1 MVRLKKLEMRG
12 FKSFASKTEVPLP
25 SGFNAICGPN
35 GSGKSNIAD
44 AITFALGTL
53 STKSIRAGK
62 LEDLIYNGTKKDVN
76 QAEVTLIID
85 NKSGEINIDDD
96 RDDIKITRKINKSGN
111 SIYKLNGKTA
121 TRKRIT
127 NILSNARIQPDGHNI
142 IMQGDITQLIEMNS
156 EERREIIDEISG
168 IAEFDDKREQAEKE
182 LEKVDNKLKEARIV
196 LNEKKNNLE
205 KLKNEKKNAERY
217 KNLEEELEKLK
228 TSILYQRLD
237 EKQEEADE
245 IREKFE
251 KKQEKFEEINEKYED
266 KDEKLE
272 ELQDEE
278 EKIRKEMI
286 EKGKNQ
292 ELVQDLQEI
301 KSKIETKRNK
311 IESHDREIDRIDK
324 AIEKLKSIEKQK
336 QAFTGKG
343 AVKEIMK
350 LGKSGVEGTIAS
362 LANVKDKYQT
372 PIEVAAGS
380 RLNNIVVKD
389 DKVASDCIKHL
400 KKNRAGRATFLPLNK
415 IRPRDKSREAKR
427 LLNKDGVIDFA
438 INLIDYSS
446 KYELAFRYVFQ
457 DTLIVEDLDTARK
470 YMGKARMVTLD
481 GDIIHKSGAMVG
493 GQYKSKKGKQTKLS
507 GSDKSDEIDEYE
519 EEKRDLKEE
528 IEILR
533 KEIGSLNER
542 LDELNDK
549 REEESGEMDELE
561 EKQEEIKEEI
571 DKVRKERK
579 KLYEK
584 KTNLQN
590 KVGKLNVEKAKIEA
604 TLENLNNEMESEEDE
619 MDIYEEDLEVLEK
632 RRKDTLNDM
641 NQLGPVNMRALDEY
655 KNVKTVYDTLK
666 GKVDKISEEKNA
678 ILDTVKRIEER
689 RENTFMET
697 FETVNENFQ
706 EIFHEITK
714 GDGSLELEEG
724 GNIRSGLIIKARPK
738 GKETL
743 NLDSMS
749 GGEKAVTALSFLF
762 AVQRYKPAPFY
773 ILDEI
778 DAALD
783 DKNTKK
789 ISSLIKKYS

>member
-1 MVRLKKLEMRG
+1 
-12 FKSFASKTEVPLP
+12 
-25 SGFNAICGPN
+25 
-35 GSGKSNIAD
+35 
-44 AITFALGTL
+44 
-53 STKSIRAGK
+53 
-62 LEDLIYNGTKKDVN
+62 
-76 QAEVTLIID
+76 
-85 NKSGEINIDDD
+85 
-96 RDDIKITRKINKSGN
+96 
-111 SIYKLNGKTA
+111 
-121 TRKRIT
+121 
-127 NILSNARIQPDGHNI
+127 
-142 IMQGDITQLIEMNS
+142 
-156 EERREIIDEISG
+156 
-168 IAEFDDKREQAEKE
+168 
-182 LEKVDNKLKEARIV
+182 
-196 LNEKKNNLE
+196 
-205 KLKNEKKNAERY
+205 EKKNAERY

-251 KKQEKFEEINEKYED
+251 NKK
-266 KDEKLE
+266 EKLE
-272 ELQDEE
+272 KINEEYENKDEE
-278 EKIRKEMI
+278 LEELEEEEEEIRQEMI
-286 EKGKNQ
+286 EKGQNQ
-292 ELVQDLQEI
+292 ELVQDLQKI

-324 AIEKLKSIEKQK
+324 AIEKLKRIEKQK
-336 QAFTGKG
+336 QAITGKG

-350 LGKSGVEGTIAS
+350 LGKKGVQGTIAS
-362 LANVKDKYQT
+362 LANVKEKYQT

-389 DKVASDCIKHL
+389 DRVASDCIKYL
-400 KKNRAGRATFLPLNK
+400 KKNKAGRATFLPLNK
-415 IRPRDKSREAKR
+415 IKPRDKSREAKR

-457 DTLIVEDLDTARK
+457 DTLVVEDIDTARK
-470 YMGKARMVTLD
+470 HMGKARMVTLD

-493 GQYKSKKGKQTKLS
+493 GQYKSRKGKQTKLS
-507 GSDKSDEIDEYE
+507 GSDKSDEIDEHK

-542 LDELNDK
+542 LDELNEK
-549 REEESGEMDELE
+549 RKEESGEMDELE
-561 EKQEEIKEEI
+561 ERQEEIKEEI
-571 DKVRKERK
+571 EEVKSERK
-579 KLYEK
+579 DLYEK
-584 KTNLQN
+584 KASLQT
-590 KVGKLNVEKAKIEA
+590 KVGNLNVEKAKIEA
-604 TLENLNNEMESEEDE
+604 SLENLNNEMEEEEGD
-619 MDIYEEDLEVLEK
+619 MNIYEEDLEVLEK
-632 RRKDTLNDM
+632 RKKETLNDM
-641 NQLGPVNMRALDEY
+641 NKLGPVNMRALDEY

-666 GKVDKISEEKNA
+666 GKVDKINNEKDA
-678 ILDTVKRIEER
+678 ILETVEKIEER

-714 GDGSLELEEG
+714 GEGSLELEEEG
-724 GNIRSGLIIKARPK
+724 DIRSGLVIKARPK

-789 ISSLIKKYS
+789 IASLIEKYSEDAQFITITHNDVTIEMADRVYGVTMENGISKVLTIEMPEE